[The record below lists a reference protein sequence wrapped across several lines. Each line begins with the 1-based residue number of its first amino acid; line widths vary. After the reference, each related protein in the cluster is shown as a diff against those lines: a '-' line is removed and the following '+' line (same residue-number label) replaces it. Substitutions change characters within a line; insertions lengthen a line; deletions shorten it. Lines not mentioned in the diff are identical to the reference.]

1 MPKSEQGLRCFF
13 NFQQTY
19 NNNQKVIMNF
29 IESVLAIF
37 LSFFL
42 LGNVYAAGSPVNEDF
57 STVASLCDD
66 MIASAKKGNKE
77 SFLGLANA
85 ALKLSEAQ
93 RRDNSM
99 AIDRFRPKLRA
110 AKKAA
115 NSGDFDKAIVY
126 LEEAKS
132 LMKPAKA
139 SWDGGS

>member
-1 MPKSEQGLRCFF
+1 LLRGFF
-13 NFQQTY
+13 QIFKKLTVNRET
-19 NNNQKVIMNF
+19 IMNLLKLGMTF
-29 IESVLAIF
+29 F

-42 LGNVYAAGSPVNEDF
+42 LGNIYAAGSPVNEDF
-57 STVASLCDD
+57 SVVSSLCDH
-66 MIASAKKGNKE
+66 MIELAKKGSKE
-77 SFLGLANA
+77 GFLETVDS

-110 AKKAA
+110 AKKAGK
-115 NSGDFDKAIVY
+115 SGDFDAAIGFV
-126 LEEAKS
+126 EEAKT